1 MLALAPPGL
10 ASMTKRILVV
20 LDTDDDT
27 PVALDTAIDIAR
39 RYDGEV
45 TCVAL
50 VDTDA
55 IDADAAGGGIGSMY
69 YAEKLRG
76 QLKEETRVKAK
87 ALLNE
92 FTVKLDDAG
101 VRHTKDHVAEG
112 ARVKSLVDDMRTHD
126 LLVAGRESHFY
137 YAEPDKRTHTLAKVV
152 EQSAAATLVIGKSV
166 PNVERVLVAYD
177 GQTAAARALQKFA
190 HLSPF
195 GKEIAVEFVHLR
207 DDTPEARTSSDAMM
221 ASAADFLRA
230 YGYTDL
236 TTTGLEGGSPAERIG
251 AYAEASGADLLVA
264 GAYSTKGIK
273 RFFFGTTAVKL
284 LNETTIPLFL
294 YS

>member
-1 MLALAPPGL
+1 
-10 ASMTKRILVV
+10 MTKRILVV

-39 RYDGEV
+39 RHDGEV

-55 IDADAAGGGIGSMY
+55 INADTVGGGIGSMY

-76 QLKEETRVKAK
+76 QLKEETRSKAK
-87 ALLNE
+87 TLLDR
-92 FTVKLDDAG
+92 FMAKLDQAG
-101 VRHTKDHVAEG
+101 IRHTDDHVAEG
-112 ARVKSLVDDMRTHD
+112 ARVQSLVEDMKTHD

-137 YAEPDKRTHTLAKVV
+137 YAEPEKRTHTLAKVV
-152 EQSAAATLVIGKSV
+152 EQAAAATLVIEKVV
-166 PNVERVLVAYD
+166 PTVHKVLVAYD
-177 GQTAAARALQKFA
+177 GETAAARTLQKFA

-195 GKEIAVEFVHLR
+195 GTDIAVELVHLR
-207 DDTPEARTSSDAMM
+207 EDTPEARRASDHMM
-221 ASAADFLRA
+221 SQAADFLRA

-236 TTTGLEGGSPAERIG
+236 TTTGLEGGSPSERIG
-251 AYAEASGADLLVA
+251 SHAEASGADLLVA
-264 GAYSTKGIK
+264 GAYSSKGIK
-273 RFFFGTTAVKL
+273 SFFFGSTAVKL
-284 LNETTIPLFL
+284 LNETNVPLFL

>member
-1 MLALAPPGL
+1 
-10 ASMTKRILVV
+10 MTKRILVV

-39 RYDGEV
+39 RYDGEI

-55 IDADAAGGGIGSMY
+55 INADSAGGGIGSMY

-76 QLKEETRVKAK
+76 QLKEETRATAK
-87 ALLNE
+87 TLLDQ
-92 FTVKLDDAG
+92 FTQKLDQAG
-101 VRHTKDHVAEG
+101 VRHTGDHVAEG
-112 ARVKSLVDDMRTHD
+112 ARVQSLVEDMKTHD

-137 YAEPDKRTHTLAKVV
+137 YAEPEKRTHTLAKVV
-152 EQSAAATLVIGKSV
+152 EQSAAATLVIEKV
-166 PNVERVLVAYD
+166 IPNVRKVLIAYD
-177 GQTAAARALQKFA
+177 GETAAARTLQKFA

-195 GKEIAVEFVHLR
+195 GTDLAVEIVHLR
-207 DDTPEARTSSDAMM
+207 ADTAEARRASDAMM
-221 ASAADFLRA
+221 THAADFLRA

-236 TTTGLEGGSPAERIG
+236 TTTGLEGGSPSERIG

-273 RFFFGTTAVKL
+273 SFFFGTTAVKL